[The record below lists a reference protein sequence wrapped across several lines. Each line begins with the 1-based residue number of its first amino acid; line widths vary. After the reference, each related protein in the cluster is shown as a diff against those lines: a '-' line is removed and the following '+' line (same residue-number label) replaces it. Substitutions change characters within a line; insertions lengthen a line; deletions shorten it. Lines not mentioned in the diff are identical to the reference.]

1 MISVSQKSI
10 VSFHLPNG
18 FSFGVQGMVS
28 NFEVTVLKLLH
39 NQKTNELK
47 SFLLEKLKEL
57 NKKDEIWRT
66 LIVTW
71 LMQIHLSELR
81 RLNLS
86 FTWYRISG
94 DEENSNSTVERQ
106 PLCALD
112 EVKDVILAHPKIF
125 IEMMSSY
132 GEVENL
138 MGCLQLLKNYV
149 ELVPLQIQHKRYE
162 EALDSMISAA
172 PKNPNVYLSYFIYL
186 IDSIAYLPSSKLELL
201 FGSLGFVDLL
211 PPLYRLQL
219 HEKDIL
225 RIIGYVASKENRM
238 VVKNKFVQNYIFSV
252 FARFAGKSDA
262 DLKPFLE
269 IFHSPCFDIDQALM
283 LVGDFA
289 GPHMVDALK
298 EWQIYY
304 DKSKSQELF
313 PAFENEPTLFDRDG
327 QGLTLF
333 RQQLE
338 ISGNI
343 PQSQTASSASSL
355 FSDTEEGTAA
365 NLQELVSQFPESTI
379 SEDAKDKL
387 LNYLT
392 RVARKVDD
400 IQKTQEEIQEVSL
413 AIKQQLE
420 IQSKGYNIVKPST
433 VCSSCGSRSSQSD
446 QLLIF
451 PCLHEFHSTCFEK
464 EINYLRSCMTRK
476 NMRSSVCAEN
486 VSENINYESESCPF
500 CGDYIANVVDVP
512 FLSSLPDSTQH
523 AQWTH

>member
-18 FSFGVQGMVS
+18 VNVHQSRLDHLAWIFSS
-28 NFEVTVLKLLH
+28 LLAC
-39 NQKTNELK
+39 
-47 SFLLEKLKEL
+47 
-57 NKKDEIWRT
+57 KDEIWRT

-201 FGSLGFVDLL
+201 FGSLGSVDLL

-252 FARFAGKSDA
+252 FARFAGKSEA

-269 IFHSPCFDIDQALM
+269 IFHNPCFDIDQALM

-338 ISGNI
+338 ISGYI

-365 NLQELVSQFPESTI
+365 NLQEL
-379 SEDAKDKL
+379 DKL

-420 IQSKGYNIVKPST
+420 VQSKGYNIVKPST
-433 VCSSCGSRSSQSD
+433 MCSSCGSRSSQSD

-464 EINYLRSCMTRK
+464 EINYLRSCMSRK

-486 VSENINYESESCPF
+486 VIENINYESESCPF